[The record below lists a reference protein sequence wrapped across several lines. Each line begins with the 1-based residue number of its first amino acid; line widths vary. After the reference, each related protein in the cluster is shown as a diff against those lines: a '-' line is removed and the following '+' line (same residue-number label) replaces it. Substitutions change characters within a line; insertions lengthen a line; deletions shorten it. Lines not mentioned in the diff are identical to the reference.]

1 MRESVDNK
9 VGAPSSEAID
19 EMAMKLAMFKTGDET
34 HVTIECNLAVV
45 MPAFGTMDQKFF
57 YGLIKQ
63 VANAGSKGRYPDATT
78 IEFMLAAI
86 KGGKPRDE
94 VEAMLLAQFAACLV
108 ASMRFANR
116 LAHAESPQE
125 QDSAER
131 VFNKLART
139 TAALVGAFQHYRA
152 GNEQKAT
159 GRSVNDG
166 GRTIGENVNPPV
178 QETASEK
185 RVRLISVRNNPP
197 RPPMNVPSEP
207 EPVTPPRTRR

>member
-1 MRESVDNK
+1 MRKSVDNK
-9 VGAPSSEAID
+9 VGAPSPEAID
-19 EMAMKLAMFKTGDET
+19 EMAMKLAMVKIGDET
-34 HVTIECNLAVV
+34 QVTIECNLAVV

-57 YGLIKQ
+57 YGLVKQ
-63 VANAGSKGRYPDATT
+63 VANAGSNGKYPDATT

-86 KGGKPRDE
+86 KGRKPRDE
-94 VEAMLLAQFAACLV
+94 VEAMLLALFAACEV
-108 ASMRFANR
+108 ATMRFANR

-139 TAALVGAFQHYRA
+139 TVALVGAFQHYRA

-159 GRSVNDG
+159 GRSVNDSG
-166 GRTIGENVNPPV
+166 QTIGENANPPV

-185 RVRLISVRNNPP
+185 PVRLISVRNDPP

-207 EPVTPPRTRR
+207 EPVPPPRTRR